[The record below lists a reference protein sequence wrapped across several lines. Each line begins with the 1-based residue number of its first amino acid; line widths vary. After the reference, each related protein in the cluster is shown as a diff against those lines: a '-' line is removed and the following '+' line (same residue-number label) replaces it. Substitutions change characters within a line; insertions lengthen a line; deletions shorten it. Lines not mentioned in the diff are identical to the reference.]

1 MIIEATKSENGFLIP
16 FIGAFQH
23 LKQESILLDI
33 KIVPRPQINEDYSAL
48 DQLVGLCETGKTD
61 ASINH
66 DKVIYSKP
74 SS

>member
-1 MIIEATKSENGFLIP
+1 MIIEATKSEKGFLIP

-23 LKQESILLDI
+23 LEQESIVLDI
-33 KIVPRPQINEDYSAL
+33 KIVAPPLLNEDYSAL
-48 DQLVGLCETGKTD
+48 DQLIGLCETGKTD

-66 DKVIYSKP
+66 DEVIYSKP